1 MVLGLDFT
9 GFVDHWSY
17 LAVFVIVAVESLGI
31 PLPGET
37 TLITAAT
44 LAGTHT
50 GGVHLAILWVIVAGV
65 AGAIIGDNIGY
76 GLGWWGGYR
85 LLVRYGR
92 YIHLEQA
99 KVKVARYVFK
109 RHGGKVVFFGR
120 FVAILRAYAAFLA
133 GAGRMRWPAF
143 LVYNAV
149 GGIVWA
155 TGWSLAAYELGKNL
169 SHFQGPADIVLG
181 VVGGVLVIA
190 GVLVMRRVAARLEGV
205 AEREFPGPLEG
216 YPGGRSL

>member
-1 MVLGLDFT
+1 VVLGLDFT
-9 GFVDHWSY
+9 GFVDQWSY
-17 LAVFVIVAVESLGI
+17 LAVFLLVGVESLGI

-44 LAGTHT
+44 LAGAHT
-50 GGVHLAILWVIVAGV
+50 SVHLAIVGVVVAGI

-85 LLVRYGR
+85 LLVRFGR
-92 YIHLEQA
+92 YIHLDQA
-99 KVKVARYVFK
+99 RVKVARYVFR

-120 FVAILRAYAAFLA
+120 FVSILRTYAAFLA

-143 LVYNAV
+143 LVYNAA
-149 GGIVWA
+149 GGVVWA
-155 TGWSLAAYELGKNL
+155 TGWSLAAYELGKSL
-169 SHFQGPADIVLG
+169 SRFQGPADIALG
-181 VVGGVLVIA
+181 VVGGVVVIA
-190 GVLVMRRVAARLEGV
+190 GIIVIRRVAARLEGV

-216 YPGGRSL
+216 YPGGRPL